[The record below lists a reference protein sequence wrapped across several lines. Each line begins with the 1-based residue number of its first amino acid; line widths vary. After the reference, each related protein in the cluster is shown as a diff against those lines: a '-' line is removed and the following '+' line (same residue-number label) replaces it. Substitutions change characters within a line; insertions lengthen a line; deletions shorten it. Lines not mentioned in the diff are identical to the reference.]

1 MKFLKQYIAVVLLA
15 LMVVV
20 STTGCAQSLQEA
32 GQSLSHTISQAGQK
46 DNDYG
51 STQASGTVDIKMLD
65 IGQGDAILIK
75 VGDEY
80 SMIDTGDV
88 DHRDSLVAQLQEE
101 GVTHLKRVI
110 ITHPHADHMGGFLAV
125 AKAIPIDEVYD
136 DGIVVQN
143 RLFKSYSKII
153 KDKKIKH
160 EILKRGDSI
169 DFGNGAILSVLA
181 PFGDDQH
188 TDAERSKDLNNYS
201 IVGKFTFGSFSM
213 LFTGDMEKEEESR
226 LIKEENSKLFSRVLK
241 VAHHGSRYTTS
252 SKLIRSVKPEAA
264 LISCGQGNS
273 YGHPG
278 QETLDRLGKENVTIY
293 RTDTQGRIS
302 IHTDGK
308 TWKIS
313 SEK

>member
-1 MKFLKQYIAVVLLA
+1 MTFLKNYIRIFLLFLVTLVFTA
-15 LMVVV
+15 
-20 STTGCAQSLQEA
+20 GCGLQSLPGL
-32 GQSLSHTISQAGQK
+32 GQNLGQGTSYGTSQA
-46 DNDYG
+46 
-51 STQASGTVDIKMLD
+51 TGTVDIKMLD

-75 VGDEY
+75 VGQEY
-80 SMIDTGDV
+80 SMIDTGDI
-88 DHRDSLVAQLQEE
+88 DHREAIVAQLKKE

-110 ITHPHADHMGGFLAV
+110 ITHPHADHVGGFLAI

-136 DGIVVQN
+136 DGVVVQN

-153 KDKKIKH
+153 KDKGIKH
-160 EILKRGDSI
+160 TVLKRGDKI
-169 DFGNGAILSVLA
+169 DFGNGANFDVLA
-181 PFGDDQH
+181 PFGDDNR
-188 TDAERSKDLNNYS
+188 TDTERSKDLNNYS

-213 LFTGDMEKEEESR
+213 LFTGDMEKEEEAR
-226 LIKEENSKLFSRVLK
+226 LIKEDNSKLFARVLK

-252 SKLIRSVKPEAA
+252 SKFIRSVKPEAA

-278 QETLDRLGKENVTIY
+278 QETLDRLKKENVTVY

-313 SEK
+313 SEI